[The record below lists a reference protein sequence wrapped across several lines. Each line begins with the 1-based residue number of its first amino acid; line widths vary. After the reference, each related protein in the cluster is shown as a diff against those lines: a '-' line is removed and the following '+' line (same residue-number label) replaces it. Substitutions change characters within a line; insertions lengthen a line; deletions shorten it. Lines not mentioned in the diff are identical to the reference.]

1 MAPPHYSKMVAAI
14 ATAMESLK
22 AVIVAVEEK
31 LPASRE
37 RLPAQ
42 EVLLIAAGLAY
53 LDTCQS

>member
-1 MAPPHYSKMVAAI
+1 MVAAI
-14 ATAMESLK
+14 TTVMESLK
-22 AVIVAVEEK
+22 AVTVVVEEK

-42 EVLLIAAGLAY
+42 EVLLIAAGLAD